1 MIYNLL
7 EVVLSRSCAIVN
19 DFILLSIDVIRAAAV
34 NRGEKT
40 FTELADR
47 GPFGG
52 GDGQWIIMAF
62 FFVTELPLC

>member
-19 DFILLSIDVIRAAAV
+19 DFSLLSIDVIRAAAV

-52 GDGQWIIMAF
+52 GDGQWN
-62 FFVTELPLC
+62 